1 MAIKSTP
8 ASVESEL
15 QAKLNGFKD
24 RATSIKD
31 GYRETRRKI
40 LDDPMLSDL
49 AKQTKL
55 DALKVDTRAKLNT
68 LKGEQESYISG
79 LRSKLERELA
89 GNQPMDASSVLLRRD
104 AADRARKITN
114 EAEALSVLADASRGG
129 DDTLADAVGYRAR
142 HAGWVNAMDAYKEA
156 RPGAAD
162 SAVALAFVEG
172 LATDP
177 GFNLASQIAFSDPS
191 ESTVG

>member
-8 ASVESEL
+8 ASVERDL
-15 QAKLNGFKD
+15 QTKLNGFKE
-24 RATSIKD
+24 RAASVKD
-31 GYRETRRKI
+31 AHRETRRKI
-40 LDDPMLSDL
+40 LDDPMTSDL
-49 AKQTKL
+49 AKREL
-55 DALKVDTRAKLNT
+55 IDELKVSTRAKLDA

-79 LRSKLERELA
+79 LRSTLERELA
-89 GNQPMDASSVLLRRD
+89 GNQPTDASSVLLRRD
-104 AADRARKITN
+104 AADRARKIAD
-114 EAEALSVLADASRGG
+114 EAEALSVLADAARGG

-142 HAGWVNAMDAYKEA
+142 HAGWVNALDAYQQA

-177 GFNLASQIAFSDPS
+177 GQNLANQITYADP
-191 ESTVG
+191 VD